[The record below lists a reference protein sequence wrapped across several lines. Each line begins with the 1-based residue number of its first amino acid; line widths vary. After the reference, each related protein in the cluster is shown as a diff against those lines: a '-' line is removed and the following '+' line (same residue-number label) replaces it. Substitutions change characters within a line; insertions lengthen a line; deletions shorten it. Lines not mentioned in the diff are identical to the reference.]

1 MGKNWKGL
9 PDGGTPGERNFLT
22 DVASTGENPSAGSKL
37 SCFPNPFRDYTT
49 IWIEINQPGKYKL
62 EVYDLQGRLL
72 ETLAD
77 KVFVSGSYSVDWG
90 SKNSQSEMVK
100 GGIYIIRLSGTSQI
114 CNLKVIYL
122 K

>member
-1 MGKNWKGL
+1 
-9 PDGGTPGERNFLT
+9 
-22 DVASTGENPSAGSKL
+22 VASTDANPSAGSKL

-49 IWIEINQPGKYKL
+49 IWIEINRPGRYKF
-62 EVYDLQGRLL
+62 EVYDLQGRLM

-77 KVFVSGSYSVDWG
+77 KIFEPGSYSVDWG